1 MPPAS
6 PAPSKKVMP
15 RSTAPRISRIASGL
29 VPPFVSPKRPLLPP
43 PSPMTLETSP
53 DWPRATYSMG
63 NPHAFAIIAQALEE
77 PPPRCEFSRMASLPN
92 RPKGR
97 SIKNLRMVWGFA
109 SRYRGHLAVAALALA
124 IAAGATVSIPWG
136 FKFVIDKGFGPGAG
150 NPHTIAPWFERLLGV
165 VAVLA
170 LATATRYYFVSWIGE
185 RTVADIRLAVHR
197 NLLRLS
203 PGFFEE
209 NRPAEI
215 TSRITVDTTI
225 IEQVVGTTVSVA
237 LRNTVMGLACVGIL
251 FALAP
256 KLAAMMLLGVPLVV
270 APIIFLGR
278 KVRQVSTR
286 SQDRIADVGTVTSE
300 VLGAMKILQAF
311 NQEGREASR
320 FGQAVERVF
329 ATAKKRMLLRA
340 IMTAIVIFMIFGAIT
355 MVIWQGAIDVAAGR
369 ITGGTIAAF
378 VLYGGLLAGAFG
390 NLSEV
395 YCDLLRAAGASERLS
410 ELLEAQP
417 DIHAPAN
424 PAKLPEPA
432 RGELAFEQDTFHY
445 PTRPET
451 SALDGFDLVVRA
463 RERLAVV
470 GPSGAGKTTLF
481 QLAERF
487 YDPQAGRILIDGVD
501 LRDADPAD
509 VRQRIAMVPQETVMF
524 AASARDNLRYGN
536 WGATE
541 EQLWQAARDANAEDF
556 LRALP
561 QGLDTFMGE
570 GGARLSGGQ
579 RQRIAIARALLRD
592 APLLLLDEATSA
604 LDAESERLVQDALD
618 RLMADRTT
626 IVIAHRL
633 ATVRAADRIVVM
645 DAGRIVEEGTHA
657 SLNARGGLYARLA
670 RLQFEDRAA

>member
-1 MPPAS
+1 MA
-6 PAPSKKVMP
+6 
-15 RSTAPRISRIASGL
+15 TA
-29 VPPFVSPKRPLLPP
+29 
-43 PSPMTLETSP
+43 
-53 DWPRATYSMG
+53 
-63 NPHAFAIIAQALEE
+63 
-77 PPPRCEFSRMASLPN
+77 PN

-97 SIKNLRMVWGFA
+97 SLRSLRMVWGFA
-109 SRYRGHLAVAALALA
+109 ARYPGHIAVAAVALLF
-124 IAAGATVSIPWG
+124 AAGATSGVPYA
-136 FKFVIDKGFGPGAG
+136 FKLIIDKGFASGSGSNDLG
-150 NPHTIAPWFERLLGV
+150 RWFQYLI
-165 VAVLA
+165 VLVTVMA
-170 LATATRYYFVSWIGE
+170 IATAVRFYFVSWLGE

-237 LRNTVMGLACVGIL
+237 LRNIVMGTACLIILLAL
-251 FALAP
+251 SP
-256 KLAAMMLLGVPLVV
+256 KLAGMMLLGVPLVIG
-270 APIIFLGR
+270 PIVFLGR
-278 KVRQVSTR
+278 RVRTVSTR

-300 VLGAMKILQAF
+300 VLGAMKIVQAF
-311 NQEGREASR
+311 NQQGRETSR
-320 FGQAVERVF
+320 FGDAVERVF
-329 ATAKKRMLLRA
+329 ATAKKRIMLRA
-340 IMTAIVIFMIFGAIT
+340 VMTAMVIFLLFSAIIW
-355 MVIWQGAIDVAAGR
+355 VIWQGALDVASGR
-369 ITGGTIAAF
+369 MSGGTIAAF

-390 NLSEV
+390 ALSEV
-395 YCDLLRAAGASERLS
+395 YGDLLRAAGASERLAD
-410 ELLEAQP
+410 LLQAEP
-417 DIHAPAN
+417 DIRAPAH
-424 PAKLPEPA
+424 PAVMPDPA
-432 RGELAFEQDTFHY
+432 RGELTFEDVTFHY
-445 PTRPET
+445 PTRRET
-451 SALDGFDLVVRA
+451 SALEGFDLAVRA

-470 GPSGAGKTTLF
+470 GPSGAGKTTIF

-487 YDPQAGRILIDGVD
+487 YDPDSGRVLLDGVD
-501 LRDADPAD
+501 LKDADPAD
-509 VRQRIAMVPQETVMF
+509 IRQRIAMVPQDTVIF

-536 WGATE
+536 WNASE
-541 EQLWQAARDANAEDF
+541 DQLWQAARDANAEQF

-561 QGLDTFMGE
+561 EGLDTFMGE

-618 RLMADRTT
+618 RLMEHRTT

-645 DAGRIVEEGTHA
+645 DGGRIVEEGTHA
-657 SLNARGGLYARLA
+657 SLSGHGGLYARLA

>member
-1 MPPAS
+1 M
-6 PAPSKKVMP
+6 
-15 RSTAPRISRIASGL
+15 
-29 VPPFVSPKRPLLPP
+29 
-43 PSPMTLETSP
+43 
-53 DWPRATYSMG
+53 AT
-63 NPHAFAIIAQALEE
+63 
-77 PPPRCEFSRMASLPN
+77 RPN

-97 SIKNLRMVWGFA
+97 SLKNLRMIWGFA
-109 SRYRGHLAVAALALA
+109 SRYPGHIAVAALALLV
-124 IAAGATVSIPWG
+124 AAAATSGVPYA
-136 FKFVIDKGFGPGAG
+136 FKLIIDKGFASGG
-150 NPHTIAPWFERLLGV
+150 NPSDIARWFEYLLFL
-165 VAVLA
+165 VAVMA
-170 LATATRYYFVSWIGE
+170 LATAVRFYFVSWLGE

-237 LRNTVMGLACVGIL
+237 LRNTILGFACVAIL

-256 KLAAMMLLGVPLVV
+256 KLAGLILLGALVVV
-270 APIIFLGR
+270 APIAILGR
-278 KVRQVSTR
+278 RVRAISTR
-286 SQDRIADVGTVTSE
+286 SQDRIADVGTVAGE
-300 VLGAMKILQAF
+300 VLGAMKIVQAF
-311 NQEGREASR
+311 NQQGREATR
-320 FGQAVERVF
+320 FSEAVERVF
-329 ATAKKRMLLRA
+329 ATGKRRILIRA
-340 IMTAIVIFMIFGAIT
+340 LMTAIVIFLIFGSIT
-355 MVIWQGAIDVAAGR
+355 MVIWQGAIDVSAGR
-369 ITGGTIAAF
+369 VSGGTIAAF

-395 YCDLLRAAGASERLS
+395 YGDLLRAAGASERLG
-410 ELLEAQP
+410 ELLDARP
-417 DIHAPAN
+417 DIRAPEN
-424 PAKLPEPA
+424 PVALPDPA
-432 RGELAFEQDTFHY
+432 RGELAFEKVTFHY
-445 PTRPET
+445 PTRRDT
-451 SALDGFDLVVRA
+451 SALNDFSLTVKP

-470 GPSGAGKTTLF
+470 GPSGAGKTTIF

-487 YDPQAGRILIDGVD
+487 YDPQEGRVLFDGVD
-501 LRDADPAD
+501 LRDGDPAD
-509 VRQRIAMVPQETVMF
+509 IRQRIAMVPQETIIF

-536 WGATE
+536 WNASE
-541 EQLWQAARDANAEDF
+541 DELWQAASDANAADF

-561 QGLDTFMGE
+561 EGLDTFMGE

-618 RLMADRTT
+618 RLMEHRTT

-657 SLNARGGLYARLA
+657 TLTARGGLYARLA

>member
-1 MPPAS
+1 MAIPPA
-6 PAPSKKVMP
+6 
-15 RSTAPRISRIASGL
+15 
-29 VPPFVSPKRPLLPP
+29 
-43 PSPMTLETSP
+43 
-53 DWPRATYSMG
+53 
-63 NPHAFAIIAQALEE
+63 
-77 PPPRCEFSRMASLPN
+77 N

-97 SIKNLRMVWGFA
+97 SIKNLRMVWGFTLK
-109 SRYRGHLAVAALALA
+109 YPGHIAVAGLALLV
-124 IAAGATVSIPWG
+124 AAAATSGVPYA
-136 FKFVIDKGFGPGAG
+136 FKLIIDKGFAHGAG
-150 NPHTIAPWFERLLGV
+150 TTHAIARWFEYLLLLVG
-165 VAVLA
+165 VLA
-170 LATATRYYFVSWIGE
+170 VATAVRYYCVSWLGE

-237 LRNTVMGLACVGIL
+237 LRNTILGIACVAIL
-251 FALAP
+251 VWLAP
-256 KLAAMMLLGVPLVV
+256 KLALLIMLGALVV
-270 APIIFLGR
+270 VLPAAVLGR
-278 KVRQVSTR
+278 RVRAISTR
-286 SQDRIADVGTVTSE
+286 SQDRIAAVGTVTSE
-300 VLGAMKILQAF
+300 VLGAMKIVQAF
-311 NQEGREASR
+311 NQQGREAAR
-320 FGQAVERVF
+320 FADAVQRVF
-329 ATAKKRMLLRA
+329 ATAKRRILVRA
-340 IMTAIVIFMIFGAIT
+340 LMTMIVIFLIFGTIT
-355 MVIWQGAIDVAAGR
+355 LVIWQGAIEVAAGR

-390 NLSEV
+390 NLTEV
-395 YCDLLRAAGASERLS
+395 YGDLLRAAGASERLS
-410 ELLEAQP
+410 ELLHAEP
-417 DIHAPAN
+417 DIRAPAD
-424 PAKLPEPA
+424 PKKLPEPA
-432 RGELAFEQDTFHY
+432 HGALTFEHVTFHY

-451 SALDGFDLVVRA
+451 SALEDFSLSVNP
-463 RERLAVV
+463 RERLALV
-470 GPSGAGKTTLF
+470 GPSGAGKTTIF

-487 YDPQAGRILIDGVD
+487 YDPQHGRVILDGVD

-509 VRQRIAMVPQETVMF
+509 VRQRIAMVPQEVVIF
-524 AASARDNLRYGN
+524 AASARDNLLYGN
-536 WGATE
+536 WEAGE
-541 EQLWQAARDANAEDF
+541 DQLWQAVRDANAEEF

-561 QGLDTFMGE
+561 DGLDTYMGE

-645 DAGRIVEEGTHA
+645 DQGRIVEEGTHA
-657 SLNARGGLYARLA
+657 SLSAHGGLYARLA